1 MNRPSVLVAVGV
13 SVLLLGACSAPAEET
28 ASDPTPTA
36 VETATPTPTPTPTP
50 TVEAEPAGPEIVVD
64 EAALEGDAKD
74 VHGWVETFTTEVW
87 RTLTTNEVSPA
98 FSIPPLAA
106 ARAQMDALVATNTA
120 AQAQVGGTLHAAI
133 SDVVVTGDDATAVV
147 CEDYSDV
154 TYADAEGPKS
164 PEQLV
169 ENVRR
174 KVTVTLVRS
183 PQGPGIWALT
193 GYEDAGTC

>member
-1 MNRPSVLVAVGV
+1 MNRPSVLVALGV
-13 SVLLLGACSAPAEET
+13 SVLLLGACSAPAEE
-28 ASDPTPTA
+28 AAESTPIA
-36 VETATPTPTPTPTP
+36 VEPTTPTPTPTPTP
-50 TVEAEPAGPEIVVD
+50 TAEAEPTGPEIVVAD
-64 EAALEGDAKD
+64 AALEGDAKD

-106 ARAQMDALVATNTA
+106 ARAQMDAMVATNTA

-133 SDVVVTGDDATAVV
+133 SDVVVNGDDATAVV
-147 CEDYSDV
+147 CEDYADV
-154 TYADAEGPKS
+154 TYSDAEGPKS

-169 ENVRR
+169 TNVRR
-174 KVTVTLVRS
+174 KVAVSLVRS
-183 PQGPGIWALT
+183 PQGVGIWALT